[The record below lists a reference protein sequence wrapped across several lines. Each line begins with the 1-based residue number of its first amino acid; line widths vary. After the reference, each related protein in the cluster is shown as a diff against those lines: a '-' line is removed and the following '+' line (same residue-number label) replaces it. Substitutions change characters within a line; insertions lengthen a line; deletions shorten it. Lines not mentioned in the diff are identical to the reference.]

1 MKVHTLDI
9 DSGDRD
15 PILYPDSGD
24 YTVFLK
30 NPVYN
35 VSKIKLIS
43 ARIHNSQLL
52 IHDRN
57 NTFTMNTATYSETIT
72 LPNGNYDGA
81 ELASNLVQHSD
92 IIDSATYLTTTN
104 DINISNLT
112 NDFTFAFYGGENG
125 YISNASKTTPHDVLG
140 LPPNNV
146 HSTSNSL
153 KTGSLNLQG
162 VDAFVLKLSSGS
174 DEFYKSI
181 YFNTPFYTGKILT
194 HGDVVNYSG
203 TDDALEHEFHS
214 GKQQTIS
221 SIRVQFFY
229 SSNGRL
235 IPYDFRNA
243 NHVLKFALSCSTD
256 KLENVPKVKIPIDEE
271 EEEEEKKEQESDSK
285 VEKYTI
291 HGTENKAE
299 DVDRWNAII
308 SIIFIV
314 LVGFVLLLIPKR
326 KPTT

>member
-174 DEFYKSI
+174 DEFNKSI

-256 KLENVPKVKIPIDEE
+256 KLENIPKVKIPIDEE
-271 EEEEEKKEQESDSK
+271 EEEKKEKEESDSK

-291 HGTENKAE
+291 HGTENEAE

>member
-24 YTVFLK
+24 YTVFLN
-30 NPVYN
+30 NPIYN
-35 VSKIKLIS
+35 VSKLKLIS

-57 NTFTMNTATYSETIT
+57 NTFTMNTATYSETVT
-72 LPNGNYDGA
+72 LPNGNYEGA

-92 IIDSATYLTTTN
+92 IVDTATYLSTTN
-104 DINISNLT
+104 DIEISNLT
-112 NDFTFAFYGGENG
+112 NDFTIAFYGGENG
-125 YISNASKTTPHDVLG
+125 YTSDTTQYTTPHDVLG

-153 KTGSLNLQG
+153 KTGSINLQG

-174 DEFYKSI
+174 DEFNKTI

-194 HGDVVNYSG
+194 FGDVVNYSG
-203 TDDALEHEFHS
+203 ADDTLEYDFHS
-214 GKQQTIS
+214 GEQQTIS

-243 NHVLKFALSCSTD
+243 NHVLKFALTCSTD
-256 KLENVPKVKIPIDEE
+256 KLENVPKVKIPVDEG
-271 EEEEEKKEQESDSK
+271 EEEKKKEESDSK

-291 HGTENKAE
+291 HGTENEAE
-299 DVDRWNAII
+299 DVDRWNAIM
-308 SIIFIV
+308 SIIFII

>member
-92 IIDSATYLTTTN
+92 IIDSATYLATTN

-174 DEFYKSI
+174 DEFNKSI

-271 EEEEEKKEQESDSK
+271 EEEKKKEQESDSK

-291 HGTENKAE
+291 HGTENEAE

>member
-174 DEFYKSI
+174 DEFNKSI

-256 KLENVPKVKIPIDEE
+256 KLENIPKVKIPMDEE
-271 EEEEEKKEQESDSK
+271 EEETKEEEESDSK

-291 HGTENKAE
+291 HGTENEAE

>member
-35 VSKIKLIS
+35 ISKIKLIS

-92 IIDSATYLTTTN
+92 IIDSATYLATTN

-125 YISNASKTTPHDVLG
+125 YTSSATNTTPHDVLG

-174 DEFYKSI
+174 DEFNKSI

-271 EEEEEKKEQESDSK
+271 EEEKKKEQESDSK

-291 HGTENKAE
+291 HGTENEAE

>member
-174 DEFYKSI
+174 DEFNKSI

-271 EEEEEKKEQESDSK
+271 EEEKKKEQESDSK

-291 HGTENKAE
+291 HGTENEAE

>member
-15 PILYPDSGD
+15 PILYPNPGD
-24 YTVFLK
+24 YTIFLK

-35 VSKIKLIS
+35 VSKISLVS

-57 NTFTMNTATYSETIT
+57 NTFTVNTSSSSETVVI
-72 LPNGNYDGA
+72 PNGNYDGTD
-81 ELASNLVQHSD
+81 LASNVLLSSS
-92 IIDSATYLTTTN
+92 IIDTATYNTTTN
-104 DINISNLT
+104 DITFSNLT

-125 YISNASKTTPHDVLG
+125 YTSSTLYTTPHDALG
-140 LPPNNV
+140 LPSNNV
-146 HSTSNSL
+146 HSESNTM

-174 DEFYKSI
+174 DEFNKTI
-181 YFNTPFYTGKILT
+181 YSDTPFYTGRILAC
-194 HGDVVNYSG
+194 GDVINYSG
-203 TDDALEHEFHS
+203 TDDTVEHNFDS
-214 GKQQTIS
+214 GQKEVIS

-243 NHVLKFALSCSTD
+243 NHVLKLALTCSTD
-256 KLENVPKVKIPIDEE
+256 KLENVA
-271 EEEEEKKEQESDSK
+271 K
-285 VEKYTI
+285 VERDFSLPPPI
-291 HGTENKAE
+291 HIPEFE
-299 DVDRWNAII
+299 DVNRWDAFV
-308 SIIFIV
+308 SIFLIV
-314 LVGFVLLLIPKR
+314 LVGVVMILVSKKQP
-326 KPTT
+326 

>member
-72 LPNGNYDGA
+72 LPNGNYDGT
-81 ELASNLVQHSD
+81 ELASNLVQHSH

-125 YISNASKTTPHDVLG
+125 YMSNTSNTTPHDVLG

-174 DEFYKSI
+174 DEFNKSI

-194 HGDVVNYSG
+194 RGDVVNYSG
-203 TDDALEHEFHS
+203 MDDVLEHEFHS

-271 EEEEEKKEQESDSK
+271 EKKEEEESDSK

-291 HGTENKAE
+291 HGTENEAE

>member
-24 YTVFLK
+24 YTIFLK

-52 IHDRN
+52 INNRN
-57 NTFTMNTATYSETIT
+57 NTFTINTATYSETVT
-72 LPNGNYDGA
+72 LPNGNYDGS
-81 ELASNLVQHSD
+81 ELASNIVQHSD
-92 IIDSATYLTTTN
+92 IIDSATYLITTN
-104 DINISNLT
+104 DIIMSNLT
-112 NDFTFAFYGGENG
+112 NDFTLAFYGGENG
-125 YISNASKTTPHDVLG
+125 YISESLQYTTPHDVLG

-146 HSTSNSL
+146 HSTSNSI
-153 KTGSLNLQG
+153 KTGSINLQG

-174 DEFYKSI
+174 DEFNKTI
-181 YFNTPFYTGKILT
+181 YFNTPFYTGKILAC
-194 HGDVVNYSG
+194 GDVVNYSG
-203 TDDALEHEFHS
+203 SDDTLEHNFHS
-214 GKQQTIS
+214 GEKQTIS

-243 NHVLKFALSCSTD
+243 NHVLKFELSCSTD
-256 KLENVPKVKIPIDEE
+256 KFENIPREKIPYDEE
-271 EEEEEKKEQESDSK
+271 KEKEKEKEI
-285 VEKYTI
+285 I
-291 HGTENKAE
+291 HVPEDKPG
-299 DVDRWNAII
+299 DVDKWNAIM
-308 SIIFIV
+308 SIFLIIV
-314 LVGFVLLLIPKR
+314 FGFVLLMIPNR
-326 KPTT
+326 KPPP

>member
-1 MKVHTLDI
+1 
-9 DSGDRD
+9 
-15 PILYPDSGD
+15 
-24 YTVFLK
+24 
-30 NPVYN
+30 
-35 VSKIKLIS
+35 
-43 ARIHNSQLL
+43 
-52 IHDRN
+52 
-57 NTFTMNTATYSETIT
+57 MNTATYSETIT

-92 IIDSATYLTTTN
+92 IIDSATYLATTN

-125 YISNASKTTPHDVLG
+125 YMSNASNTTPHDVLG

-174 DEFYKSI
+174 DEFNKSI

-243 NHVLKFALSCSTD
+243 NHVLKFELSCSTD

-271 EEEEEKKEQESDSK
+271 EEEKKEEEESDSK

-291 HGTENKAE
+291 HGTENEAE
-299 DVDRWNAII
+299 NVDRWNAII

>member
-57 NTFTMNTATYSETIT
+57 NTFTMNTVTYSETIT

-174 DEFYKSI
+174 DEFNKSI

-203 TDDALEHEFHS
+203 ADDTLEHEFHS

-256 KLENVPKVKIPIDEE
+256 KLENIPKVKIPIDEE
-271 EEEEEKKEQESDSK
+271 EEETKEEEESDSK

-291 HGTENKAE
+291 HGTENEAE

>member
-125 YISNASKTTPHDVLG
+125 YMSNASNTTPHDVLG

-174 DEFYKSI
+174 DEFNKSI

-203 TDDALEHEFHS
+203 TDDTLEHEFHS

-256 KLENVPKVKIPIDEE
+256 KLENIPKVKIPIDEE
-271 EEEEEKKEQESDSK
+271 EEEKKEKEESDSK

-291 HGTENKAE
+291 HGTENEAE